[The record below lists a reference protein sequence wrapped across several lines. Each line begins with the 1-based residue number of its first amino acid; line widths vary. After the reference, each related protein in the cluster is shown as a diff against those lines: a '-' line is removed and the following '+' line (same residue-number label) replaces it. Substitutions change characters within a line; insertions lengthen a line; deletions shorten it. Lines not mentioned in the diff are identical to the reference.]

1 MAEPLARPRV
11 TPEEYLAFER
21 AAPERHEL
29 IDGEIVAMSGGTREH
44 SLLGVNLIV
53 ELGTAL
59 RNSRC
64 EVHGSDFRVKVEA
77 SDRYTYPDVTVVCS
91 RPELEDEHHDTLLN
105 PTVLFEVLS
114 DSTENYDRG
123 EKFAQYR
130 TIPSLTDYLLVS
142 QKAVAIEHYHRE
154 AQGGWLLREYGPG
167 DTLRFE
173 SLGCEL
179 AVDAVYR
186 RVLISERGR

>member
-44 SLLGVNLIV
+44 SLLGVNLII

-59 RNSRC
+59 RNSTC
-64 EVHGSDFRVKVEA
+64 EVHGADFRVKVEA
-77 SDRYTYPDVTVVCS
+77 SDCYTYPDVTVVCA
-91 RPELEDEHHDTLLN
+91 RPELEDEHGDTLLN
-105 PTVLFEVLS
+105 PTALFEVLS
-114 DSTENYDRG
+114 DSTERYDRG

-130 TIPSLTDYLLVS
+130 TIPTLTDYVLVS
-142 QKAVAIEHYHRE
+142 QKAIAIEHYHRQP
-154 AQGGWLLREYGPG
+154 QGGWLLRTYGPG
-167 DTLRFE
+167 QSFRLE
-173 SLGCEL
+173 ALGCEL
-179 AVDAVYR
+179 TVDEVYR
-186 RVLISERGR
+186 RVLVSELGR